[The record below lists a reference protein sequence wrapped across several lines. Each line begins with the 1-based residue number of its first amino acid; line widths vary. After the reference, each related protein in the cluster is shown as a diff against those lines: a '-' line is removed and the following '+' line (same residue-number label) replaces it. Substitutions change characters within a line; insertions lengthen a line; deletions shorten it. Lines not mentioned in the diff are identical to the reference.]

1 MNEEYRKYLVL
12 YSTQLLADIVLAD
25 WNFVQPTRMAI
36 LTQREEMS
44 IPKKIRELVYAKCNG
59 HCAYCGREIAYK
71 DMQVD
76 HIHPQYKGG
85 SDDIDNLLPSCRAC
99 NFRKGTLSVEQ
110 FRREIKDQC
119 DTLFE
124 RSFQARMSLA
134 YGLIERMDKP
144 IVFYFEK

>member
-1 MNEEYRKYLVL
+1 
-12 YSTQLLADIVLAD
+12 
-25 WNFVQPTRMAI
+25 
-36 LTQREEMS
+36 MS
-44 IPKKIRELVYAKCNG
+44 IPKKIRQHVYAKCNG

-76 HIHPQYKGG
+76 HIYPQYKGG

-134 YGLIERMDKP
+134 YGLIERVNKP
-144 IVFYFEK
+144 IVFYFEKEKKDNGNN